1 MCKRFK
7 MLLVGFVVV
16 ACGVCLQ
23 AIGAD
28 AGAGKAVVV
37 EKAPVIE
44 NVTKAASPAPEAPKI
59 ESPKVEAPKAEEPK
73 AEEPKAEPEQ
83 APASAEAAPAPVEQK
98 TESEQN
104 AESKSEAPVA
114 QADKPEKKVDE
125 LVGIDTVNVD
135 EPSGNWLYKR
145 LFWERAED
153 KYQKLKEL
161 VDAIMEARTK
171 FFKGRVK
178 LDKEIFD
185 PIYTRTN
192 YRGGELS
199 SILKDMLEELQKMR
213 ERKHGLDEAE
223 RDLFA
228 KIEMNKERLEE
239 FQAEIQFLLKIDAA
253 VDEAIDT
260 LVSLINQAR
269 NFENQ
274 GWADF
279 KAISRELSDKKA
291 RDLFYRIDTYWRN
304 VKDIQVYVTT
314 KLDEHMTYL
323 EKTAKQ
329 HAEKVNLLL
338 NDLEKQGFILKEQVE
353 ALDKKKEVSP
363 EEEEAAA
370 LKAKAASGGF
380 FNTVGRI
387 FSWMAQPFVAIAKA
401 LWHTVTYPYRY
412 FFGEKK
418 ATALEAVPTP
428 PEVAKEGEE
437 QQKQPLPEAP

>member
-7 MLLVGFVVV
+7 LLFVGFVVT
-16 ACGVCLQ
+16 ACGICLQ
-23 AIGAD
+23 AVGAD
-28 AGAGKAVVV
+28 AGVGQAVVV
-37 EKAPVIE
+37 EQPPAVE
-44 NVTKAASPAPEAPKI
+44 NVTKEVSVATEATKA
-59 ESPKVEAPKAEEPK
+59 EEQKVEAPKVEEPQN
-73 AEEPKAEPEQ
+73 EQTSPSTEP
-83 APASAEAAPAPVEQK
+83 APATDQK
-98 TESEQN
+98 TEPKPDTSAEQ
-104 AESKSEAPVA
+104 SG
-114 QADKPEKKVDE
+114 QPEKKTDE

-135 EPSGNWLYKR
+135 EASGNWLYKR

-185 PIYTRTN
+185 PIYTRTS

-199 SILKDMLEELQKMR
+199 SILKDLLEELQRMR
-213 ERKHGLDEAE
+213 ERKHGLDETE

-228 KIEMNKERLEE
+228 KIETNKERLEE
-239 FQAEIQFLLKIDAA
+239 FQAEIQFILKIDAA

-260 LVSLINQAR
+260 LVNLINQAR

-314 KLDEHMTYL
+314 KLAEHMAYL

-329 HAEKVNLLL
+329 HADKVNLLL
-338 NDLEKQGFILKEQVE
+338 DELEKQGFILKEQVE
-353 ALDKKKEVSP
+353 AFDKKNAASP
-363 EEEEAAA
+363 EEAEAAA
-370 LKAKAASGGF
+370 AKAKAASGGF
-380 FNTVGRI
+380 FNTVGRF
-387 FSWMAQPFVAIAKA
+387 FSWITQPFVAIAKA
-401 LWHTVTYPYRY
+401 LWHTITYPFRY

-418 ATALEAVPTP
+418 ATAPLAVPTP